1 MSEALKGLGANGWTT
16 PSESILV
23 PVAIPAAVM
32 AQADANGAPPISK
45 DQLNTLIRR
54 TLSGTVEGPVSQR
67 FSRLLNLTRGDEK
80 LIVKQFFNKTE
91 TVSHLFSVPVDGSID
106 LLVLINFEKD
116 RVRWIV
122 TDRSGRLLPGNAGAV
137 VRRGE
142 QPMLL
147 TEAETQELY
156 RAEMSIW
163 TETADQIKSY

>member
-1 MSEALKGLGANGWTT
+1 M
-16 PSESILV
+16 
-23 PVAIPAAVM
+23 
-32 AQADANGAPPISK
+32 
-45 DQLNTLIRR
+45 
-54 TLSGTVEGPVSQR
+54 
-67 FSRLLNLTRGDEK
+67 
-80 LIVKQFFNKTE
+80 
-91 TVSHLFSVPVDGSID
+91 
-106 LLVLINFEKD
+106 LINFEKD